1 MRKQWNIETIDLTPP
16 TPVAPEEDIPTTK
29 IGRFKRAVKKNWLKA
44 LLIVLCVYTA
54 FFICGMCLTEYY
66 IDENGVRQPISV
78 SFGFLERR
86 DDYKALSEQYSG
98 ITDLLVDISVIDIH
112 LANGEY
118 TAMEAA
124 TYYSSILDGR
134 VDVMIPKITA
144 LELDSDQAVIQ
155 QTMETLLSNDL
166 AVYLQ
171 KIVEGLKTGDT
182 DTVNT
187 ALVWREKAFS
197 TFETLRGD
205 MGLLADAV
213 KADSKWIRDWELEE
227 AVLEKDPTAYLNE

>member
-16 TPVAPEEDIPTTK
+16 APVAPKEERPTTK
-29 IGRFKRAVKKNWLKA
+29 IGRFKRAVKRNWLKV
-44 LLIVLCVYTA
+44 LLIFLCVYTA
-54 FFICGMCLTEYY
+54 FFICGMCLTGYY

-78 SFGFLERR
+78 SFGYLEKR
-86 DDYKALSEQYSG
+86 DDYKALSEQYNE

-112 LANGEY
+112 LANGDY

-124 TYYSSILDGR
+124 TYYSNILDGR

-197 TFETLRGD
+197 TSETLRGD
-205 MGLLADAV
+205 MVLLADAV

>member
-16 TPVAPEEDIPTTK
+16 TPVAPKEDIPTTK

-54 FFICGMCLTEYY
+54 FFICGMCLTGYY

-144 LELDSDQAVIQ
+144 LELDSEQAVIQ

-187 ALVWREKAFS
+187 ALFWREKAFS

-205 MGLLADAV
+205 MSLLADAV